1 MSDVCDSLENVG
13 LMIKSFYE
21 KSSYATVEVLPRP
34 TKSILGFKESSE
46 S

>member
-1 MSDVCDSLENVG
+1 MCDSLENVG
-13 LMIKSFYE
+13 LMIVF